1 MMVKLNGSAS
11 RLLDNG
17 YTWFDTCYE
26 NAEGTINAAKA
37 KGYVDIKAVRVRTD
51 TPGLKMFIVFVKE

>member
-1 MMVKLNGSAS
+1 MMGKLNGYAS

-26 NAEGTINAAKA
+26 NAEGVINAAKT
-37 KGYVDIKAVRVRTD
+37 KGYTDIKAVRVRTD
-51 TPGLKMFIVFVKE
+51 TPGLKMYVVLVKE